1 MEEASS
7 IVKALENAWKRA
19 GSPREFSV
27 KVLEKPEKNFFGLTT
42 KKAKI
47 AFLFTEEVRREERRP
62 QPRRD
67 DRRGRDDR
75 RQQRGYQDS
84 RRRDSSYARTTTDRQ
99 PRQQPQRKSS
109 YTRTTTDRKASTDQ
123 PSPRSRQTSGS
134 TDRQR
139 QSSFTQAP
147 ADRQTQRPET
157 RRQEPSTTERQPR
170 QADRQT
176 QRPETKR
183 QEPRREASR
192 PERTTRDQSSHKDSA
207 GTAELRRIDK
217 QDTQRKQARPQPSF
231 AKTPADQ
238 SSQGLRPAGRQDRRP
253 EPSQGSDATWT
264 NEMIEAVQQ
273 WTKETLTMIKQP
285 DVTFSVNKGT
295 YVIRLNFHSK
305 IASDSRQEEMLF
317 KSWSG
322 LAMQSIRDQFK
333 KPLRNLRVFFGSS
346 QK

>member
-7 IVKALENAWKRA
+7 IVKAIENAWKRA

-27 KVLEKPEKNFFGLTT
+27 KVLEKPEKNFFWLTT
-42 KKAKI
+42 KQAKI
-47 AFLFTEEVRREERRP
+47 AFLFTEEVRREERRQ

-67 DRRGRDDR
+67 DRRGQDDR
-75 RQQRGYQDS
+75 RQQREYQDS
-84 RRRDSSYARTTTDRQ
+84 RRRDSSYDRTTTDRQ

-109 YTRTTTDRKASTDQ
+109 YTRTTTDRKALTDQ
-123 PSPRSRQTSGS
+123 PSPRSRQTSGP

-139 QSSFTQAP
+139 QSSFTKAP
-147 ADRQTQRPET
+147 VDRQTQRPEVRRQPSYAKAT
-157 RRQEPSTTERQPR
+157 ADQSLPGLRQAGREPRRQEQPR
-170 QADRQT
+170 QEQ
-176 QRPETKR
+176 
-183 QEPRREASR
+183 
-192 PERTTRDQSSHKDSA
+192 
-207 GTAELRRIDK
+207 K
-217 QDTQRKQARPQPSF
+217 QFK
-231 AKTPADQ
+231 
-238 SSQGLRPAGRQDRRP
+238 P

-264 NEMIEAVQQ
+264 NEMIEALQQ

-295 YVIRLNFHSK
+295 YVIRFNFHSK
-305 IASDSRQEEMLF
+305 IVSDSRQEEMLF